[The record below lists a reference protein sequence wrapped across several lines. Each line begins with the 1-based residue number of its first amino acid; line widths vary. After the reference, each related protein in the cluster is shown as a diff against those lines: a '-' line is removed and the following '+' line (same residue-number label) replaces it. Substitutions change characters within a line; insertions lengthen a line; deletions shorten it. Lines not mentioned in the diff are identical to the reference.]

1 MLKVPAT
8 LNDLDKR
15 AIEFQ
20 VDPLLVVAAGE
31 TRVIIER
38 LSREYTD

>member
-20 VDPLLVVAAGE
+20 VDPLLVVAGY
-31 TRVIIER
+31 VVVR
-38 LSREYTD
+38 LV